1 MEAASFARLTLDPDL
16 SSHRLNQ
23 PGRDGQSEACSSEP
37 ARGRTIGRRK
47 CLEDQLLFFRGN
59 ADAGIAHGEVELQFI
74 TIILSFEIILSFQIN
89 LSFQR
94 YYQLYLAALGEFDGI
109 PDQVHD
115 DLPDTHG
122 VTDDVAR
129 DISLDVAKQ
138 FQALL
143 VRTKRERSHR
153 FLNALRQLEGDRIQ
167 I

>member
-37 ARGRTIGRRK
+37 ARGRTIGLRK

-74 TIILSFEIILSFQIN
+74 TIILSFQIN

-122 VTDDVAR
+122 VADDVAR
-129 DISLDVAKQ
+129 DIRLDVAKQ

-143 VRTKRERSHR
+143 VRSKRERSHR